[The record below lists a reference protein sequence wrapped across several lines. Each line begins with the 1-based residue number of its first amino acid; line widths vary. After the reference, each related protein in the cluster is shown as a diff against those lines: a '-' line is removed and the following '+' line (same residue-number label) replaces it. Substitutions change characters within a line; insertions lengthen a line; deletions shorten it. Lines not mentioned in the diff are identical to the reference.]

1 MSIKEQ
7 QEYRAIH
14 YAEALRYMENANA
27 SLQKARKEDNFYS
40 DKKYVRSACGIAYSG
55 VLVALDAFLV
65 LRGVEMPKRKRRS
78 IEFYVSNVAKIDR
91 KLLNYLNAVYDIL
104 HLSGYYDGIQDARVI
119 KAGFENAYEIIE
131 KIKPLAENEL

>member
-27 SLQKARKEDNFYS
+27 SLQKARKEDNFYG

-65 LRGVEMPKRKRRS
+65 LRGVEMPKKRRKS
-78 IEFYVSNVAKIDR
+78 IEFYTSNVAKLDK
-91 KLLNYLNAVYDIL
+91 KLLNHLNAAYNVL
-104 HLSGYYDGIQDARVI
+104 HLDGYYDGILDARVI
-119 KAGFENAYEIIE
+119 KAGFDVAYEIIE
-131 KIKPLAENEL
+131 KIKPLAENE